1 MTRKGMRGQTLPV
14 GGSGRLVVLGECA
27 HANKCLTCP
36 MWLTSTEDL
45 PELKSFYER
54 AVRLKQRAIEKDNQ
68 FVVEHQDRILAGL
81 SIRISSLERTE
92 ELCGAA
98 LMHARCPCSNDDCT
112 KRRCRCLYFNSAA
125 TFGCAKSVSNLSP
138 VSDRSLLPWSNPSR
152 TQRRTEHDTHHQ
164 AVAT

>member
-14 GGSGRLVVLGECA
+14 GGCGRLVVLGECA

-81 SIRISSLERTE
+81 SIRISSLERSEMDGTLAVDEVLGQLQTDLAEAENALE
-92 ELCGAA
+92 EARENGLIPTAKYLERTITDLKARIAA
-98 LMHARCPCSNDDCT
+98 LEEPA
-112 KRRCRCLYFNSAA
+112 
-125 TFGCAKSVSNLSP
+125 
-138 VSDRSLLPWSNPSR
+138 
-152 TQRRTEHDTHHQ
+152 
-164 AVAT
+164 